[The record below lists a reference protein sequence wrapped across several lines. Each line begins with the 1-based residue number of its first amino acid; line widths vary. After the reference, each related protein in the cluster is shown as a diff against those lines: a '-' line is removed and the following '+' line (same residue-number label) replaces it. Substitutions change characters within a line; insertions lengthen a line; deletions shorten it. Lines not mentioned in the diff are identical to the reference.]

1 MPFETNT
8 SDTIVAISTP
18 PGEGG
23 VGIVRLSGPD
33 AIVVASAIFRSSKG
47 RSLEEPGRS
56 VFHGHILGPEG
67 APVDEVLCH
76 VMRAPHTYTR
86 EDVVEINGH
95 GGPAPLNAIM
105 EAALSKGARLAQPGE
120 FTLRA
125 FLNGRIDL
133 VQAEAVIDQ
142 IQARTRANLQAANA
156 ASSGVL
162 SRTLHHMRGVLL
174 ELLARVEAVV
184 DFPEDDI
191 PDLIDEALMA
201 QAAEAHN
208 TMLDL
213 LRKSEAGRVYRDG
226 AILAIAGI
234 PNVGKSS
241 LFNALLRDA
250 RAIVSAQA
258 GTTRDRLEEY
268 ITLAGVPVKL
278 IDTAGVR
285 HTDDEIEKQGVQ
297 IARDVQKSAQV
308 AMLVLDGSRASGEED
323 HSLFREL
330 QALEIPVVIALN
342 KCDLVH
348 EPAVPEWA
356 AEATARQAVSALTG
370 DGLSALESTLGSI
383 LLGGA
388 NVAADEALVN
398 RLHQQDSLRR
408 AAECVGRFLGGAG
421 MSPEFLALDLQ
432 EALQALGEITGET
445 TPDEV
450 LAAIFGSFC
459 IGK

>member
-1 MPFETNT
+1 MTNT
-8 SDTIVAISTP
+8 DDTIVAISTP

-33 AIVVASAIFRSSKG
+33 AVTVASAIFRSSRG
-47 RSLEEPGRS
+47 RTLGEAGRA
-56 VFHGHILGPEG
+56 VFHGHILGCDG

-95 GGPAPLNAIM
+95 GGPGPLNAIM
-105 EAALSKGARLAQPGE
+105 EAALSRGARLARPGE

-162 SRTLHHMRGVLL
+162 SRTLYHMREVLL

-191 PDLIDEALMA
+191 PDLVDEALMA
-201 QAAEAHN
+201 QAREAHAR
-208 TMLDL
+208 MLDL

-226 AILAIAGI
+226 AIVAIAGV

-268 ITLAGVPVKL
+268 LTLAGVPVKL

-285 HTDDEIEKQGVQ
+285 HTDDEIEQQGVKIARAVQQSAQ
-297 IARDVQKSAQV
+297 IAL
-308 AMLVLDGSRASGEED
+308 LVLDASRACTD
-323 HSLFREL
+323 DDQSLFQEL
-330 QALEIPVVIALN
+330 VALEIPVVIALN
-342 KCDLVH
+342 KCDLAS
-348 EPAVPEWA
+348 EPVRPPWA
-356 AEATARQAVSALTG
+356 TEATACLAVSALEGT
-370 DGLSALESTLGSI
+370 GLSELEETLGRL

-388 NVAADEALVN
+388 HIAADEALVN

-408 AAECVGRFLGGAG
+408 AAECVGRFLEGAG
-421 MSPEFLALDLQ
+421 VSPEFLALDLQ

-445 TPDEV
+445 TPDDV
-450 LAAIFGSFC
+450 LEAIFGAFC

>member
-1 MPFETNT
+1 MTDT
-8 SDTIVAISTP
+8 GDTIVAISTP

-33 AIVVASAIFRSSKG
+33 AIAIASAIFRSSRG
-47 RSLEEPGRS
+47 RSLDDAARA
-56 VFHGHILGPEG
+56 VFHGHILG
-67 APVDEVLCH
+67 ADDATVDEVLCH

-105 EAALSKGARLAQPGE
+105 EAALNQGARLARPGE

-162 SRTLHHMRGVLL
+162 SRTLFQMREVLL

-201 QAAEAHN
+201 QAAEAHRQ
-208 TMLDL
+208 MLDL

-285 HTDDEIEKQGVQ
+285 HTDDEIERQGVQ

-308 AMLVLDGSRASGEED
+308 ALLVLDASRESKEED
-323 HSLFREL
+323 SDLFQEL
-330 QALEIPVVIALN
+330 IALEIPVVLALN
-342 KCDLVH
+342 KCDLVD
-348 EPAVPEWA
+348 EPRIPEWA
-356 AEATARQAVSALTG
+356 REATAAQFVSALTG
-370 DGLSALESTLGSI
+370 AGLSTLEETLGRI

-388 NVAADEALVN
+388 NIAADEALVN

-408 AAECVGRFLGGAG
+408 AAACVERFLGGQG
-421 MSPEFLALDLQ
+421 MSPEFLALELQ

-445 TPDEV
+445 TPDDV

>member
-1 MPFETNT
+1 MTN
-8 SDTIVAISTP
+8 SGETIVAISTP

-23 VGIVRLSGPD
+23 VGIVRLSGPE
-33 AIVVASAIFRSSKG
+33 AIAVASTIFRSSKG
-47 RSLEEPGRS
+47 RSLDDASRS
-56 VFHGHILGPEG
+56 VFHGHILGSGG
-67 APVDEVLCH
+67 AAVDEVLCH
-76 VMRAPHTYTR
+76 VMRAPHTYTC

-105 EAALSKGARLAQPGE
+105 EAALSQGARIARPGE

-142 IQARTRANLQAANA
+142 IQARTRANLQAATA

-201 QAAEAHN
+201 QASEAHAS
-208 TMLDL
+208 MLDL

-268 ITLAGVPVKL
+268 ITLSGVPVKL

-285 HTDDEIEKQGVQ
+285 QTEDEIEKQGVQ

-308 AMLVLDGSRASGEED
+308 ALMVLDGSRASADED
-323 HSLFREL
+323 YSLFREL

-342 KCDLVH
+342 KCDLVN
-348 EPAVPEWA
+348 EALLPEWA
-356 AEATARQAVSALTG
+356 SEAATWQAVSALTG
-370 DGLSALESTLGSI
+370 DGLSALEATLGSI

-398 RLHQQDSLRR
+398 RIHQQDSLRR
-408 AAECVGRFLGGAG
+408 AAECVGRFLDGAG

-445 TPDEV
+445 TPDDV

>member
-1 MPFETNT
+1 MTDT
-8 SDTIVAISTP
+8 GDTIVAISTP

-23 VGIVRLSGPD
+23 VGIVRLSGPE
-33 AIVVASAIFRSSKG
+33 AIAITSAIFRSSRG
-47 RSLEEPGRS
+47 RSLEERS
-56 VFHGHILGPEG
+56 RAVFHGHILGADG
-67 APVDEVLCH
+67 ATVDEVLCH

-105 EAALSKGARLAQPGE
+105 EAALAQGARLARPGE

-125 FLNGRIDL
+125 FMNGRIDL

-162 SRTLHHMRGVLL
+162 SRTLYHMREVLL
-174 ELLARVEAVV
+174 ELLARIEAAV

-191 PDLIDEALMA
+191 PDLIDEALMG
-201 QAAEAHN
+201 QAAEAHRQ
-208 TMLDL
+208 MLDL

-268 ITLAGVPVKL
+268 ITLSGVPVKL

-308 AMLVLDGSRASGEED
+308 ALLVLDGSRESNEED
-323 HSLFREL
+323 HGLFREL
-330 QALEIPVVIALN
+330 VTLEIPVVIALN
-342 KCDLVH
+342 KCDLVG
-348 EPAVPEWA
+348 EPRLPDWA
-356 AEATARQAVSALTG
+356 RVATACLFVSALTG
-370 DGLSALESTLGSI
+370 DGMGELEATLGKI

-408 AAECVGRFLGGAG
+408 AAECVERFLGGQG

-445 TPDEV
+445 TPDDV

>member
-1 MPFETNT
+1 
-8 SDTIVAISTP
+8 
-18 PGEGG
+18 
-23 VGIVRLSGPD
+23 
-33 AIVVASAIFRSSKG
+33 
-47 RSLEEPGRS
+47 
-56 VFHGHILGPEG
+56 
-67 APVDEVLCH
+67 VDEVLCH

-95 GGPAPLNAIM
+95 GGPGPLNAIM
-105 EAALSKGARLAQPGE
+105 EATLSQGARLARPGE

-133 VQAEAVIDQ
+133 IQAEAVIDQ

-162 SRTLHHMRGVLL
+162 SRSLYQMRGVLL

-184 DFPEDDI
+184 DFPEDDL
-191 PDLIDEALMA
+191 PDVIDEALMA
-201 QAAEAHN
+201 QAREAHQ

-268 ITLAGVPVKL
+268 ITLSGVPVKL

-285 HTDDEIEKQGVQ
+285 HTEDEIERLGVQ

-308 AMLVLDGSRASGEED
+308 ALLVLDASRASNDED
-323 HSLFREL
+323 YALFQEL
-330 QALEIPVVIALN
+330 LALGIPVVIALN
-342 KCDLVH
+342 KCDLIV
-348 EPAVPEWA
+348 EPALPTWA
-356 AEATARQAVSALTG
+356 SAATDWQAVSAMTG
-370 DGLSALESTLGSI
+370 TGLAALEETLGRI

-408 AAECVGRFLGGAG
+408 ASECVGRFLEGAG

-432 EALQALGEITGET
+432 EGLQALGELTGET

-450 LAAIFGSFC
+450 LGAIFGSFC

>member
-1 MPFETNT
+1 MTD
-8 SDTIVAISTP
+8 SGDTIVAISTP

-23 VGIVRLSGPD
+23 VGIVRLSGPE
-33 AIVVASAIFRSSKG
+33 ALHIAAAIFRSSRG
-47 RSLEEPGRS
+47 RNLLDDRRA
-56 VFHGHILGPEG
+56 VFHGHIVGKQGEIL
-67 APVDEVLCH
+67 DEVLCH
-76 VMRAPHTYTR
+76 VMHAPHTYTR
-86 EDVVEINGH
+86 ENVVEINGH

-105 EAALSKGARLAQPGE
+105 EAALSQGARLARPGE

-162 SRTLHHMRGVLL
+162 SRTLYHLREVLL
-174 ELLARVEAVV
+174 ELLARVEANV
-184 DFPEDDI
+184 DFPEDDL
-191 PDLIDEALMA
+191 PELIDEALMTRA
-201 QAAEAHN
+201 KQAHEE
-208 TMLDL
+208 MRSL
-213 LRKSEAGRVYRDG
+213 LQKSEAGRVYREG
-226 AILAIAGI
+226 AVLAIAGI

-250 RAIVSAQA
+250 RAIVSARA

-268 ITLAGVPVKL
+268 ITLSGVPVKL

-285 HTDDEIEKQGVQ
+285 QTEDEIEQIGVQ
-297 IARDVQKSAQV
+297 IARDVQKTAQLALLVVDSATETH
-308 AMLVLDGSRASGEED
+308 AED
-323 HSLFREL
+323 ELLFREL
-330 QALEIPVVIALN
+330 STFDIPIVIALN
-342 KCDLVH
+342 KSDLVNS
-348 EPAVPEWA
+348 PVLPNWA
-356 AEATARQAVSALTG
+356 NKAEACIPVSALTG
-370 DGLSALESTLGSI
+370 AGLTELEATLGRI
-383 LLGGA
+383 LLGGI
-388 NVAADEALVN
+388 NVSADDALIN

-408 AAECVGRFLGGAG
+408 AADCVERFLCGGNI
-421 MSPEFLALDLQ
+421 SPEFLALDLQ

-450 LAAIFGSFC
+450 LGAIFGSFC

>member
-1 MPFETNT
+1 MTDT

-23 VGIVRLSGPD
+23 VGIVRLSGPE
-33 AIVVASAIFRSSKG
+33 AIVVASAIFRSSRG
-47 RSLEEPGRS
+47 RRLNDAGRA
-56 VFHGHILGPEG
+56 VFHGHILGADG

-105 EAALSKGARLAQPGE
+105 EAALAQGARLARPGE

-125 FLNGRIDL
+125 FMNGRIDL

-162 SRTLHHMRGVLL
+162 SRTLFQMREVLL
-174 ELLARVEAVV
+174 ELLARIEAVV

-191 PDLIDEALMA
+191 PDLIDEALMGH
-201 QAAEAHN
+201 AADAHRQ
-208 TMLDL
+208 MLDL

-268 ITLAGVPVKL
+268 ITLSGVPVKL

-308 AMLVLDGSRASGEED
+308 ALLVLDGSRESNEED
-323 HSLFREL
+323 HGLFREL
-330 QALEIPVVIALN
+330 VTLEIPVVIALN
-342 KCDLVH
+342 KCDLVG
-348 EPAVPEWA
+348 EPRLPDWA
-356 AEATARQAVSALTG
+356 RAAAACLFVSALTG
-370 DGLSALESTLGSI
+370 DGMGELEATLGKI

-408 AAECVGRFLGGAG
+408 AAECVERFLGGQG

-445 TPDEV
+445 TPDDV

>member
-1 MPFETNT
+1 
-8 SDTIVAISTP
+8 
-18 PGEGG
+18 
-23 VGIVRLSGPD
+23 
-33 AIVVASAIFRSSKG
+33 
-47 RSLEEPGRS
+47 
-56 VFHGHILGPEG
+56 
-67 APVDEVLCH
+67 VDEVLCH

-95 GGPAPLNAIM
+95 GGPGPLNAIM
-105 EAALSKGARLAQPGE
+105 EATLSQGARLARPGE

-133 VQAEAVIDQ
+133 IQAEAVIDQ

-162 SRTLHHMRGVLL
+162 SRSLYQMRVVLL

-184 DFPEDDI
+184 DFPEDDL
-191 PDLIDEALMA
+191 PDVIDEALMA
-201 QAAEAHN
+201 QAREAHQ

-268 ITLAGVPVKL
+268 ITLSGVPVKL

-285 HTDDEIEKQGVQ
+285 HTEDEIERLGVQ

-308 AMLVLDGSRASGEED
+308 ALLVLDASRASNDED
-323 HSLFREL
+323 YALFQEL
-330 QALEIPVVIALN
+330 LALGIPVVIALN
-342 KCDLVH
+342 KCDLIV
-348 EPAVPEWA
+348 EPALPTWA
-356 AEATARQAVSALTG
+356 SAATDWQAVSAMTG
-370 DGLSALESTLGSI
+370 TGLAALEETLGRI

-408 AAECVGRFLGGAG
+408 ASECVGRFLEGAG

-432 EALQALGEITGET
+432 EGLQALGELTGET

-450 LAAIFGSFC
+450 LGAIFGSFC

>member
-1 MPFETNT
+1 VTDT
-8 SDTIVAISTP
+8 GDTIVAISTP

-23 VGIVRLSGPD
+23 VGIVRLSGST
-33 AIVVASAIFRSSKG
+33 AIAVATAIFRSSKG
-47 RSLEEPGRS
+47 RSLEEAGRA
-56 VFHGHILGPEG
+56 VFHGHILGADG
-67 APVDEVLCH
+67 APLDEVLCH

-105 EAALSKGARLAQPGE
+105 EAALAQGARLARSGE

-125 FLNGRIDL
+125 FMNGRIDL

-156 ASSGVL
+156 SSSGVL
-162 SRTLHHMRGVLL
+162 SRTLYHMREVLL
-174 ELLARVEAVV
+174 DLLARIEAVV
-184 DFPEDDI
+184 DFPEDDT

-201 QAAEAHN
+201 QAAEAHRQ
-208 TMLDL
+208 MLDL

-268 ITLAGVPVKL
+268 ITLSGVPVKL

-285 HTDDEIEKQGVQ
+285 HTDDDIEKQGVQ

-308 AMLVLDGSRASGEED
+308 ALLVLDGSRGSNEED
-323 HSLFREL
+323 HNLFREL
-330 QALEIPVVIALN
+330 ATLEIPVVLALN
-342 KCDLVH
+342 KCDLVS
-348 EPAVPEWA
+348 EPRLPDWA
-356 AEATARQAVSALTG
+356 RAATACQFISALTG
-370 DGLSALESTLGSI
+370 DGMEELESTLGKI

-408 AAECVGRFLGGAG
+408 AAECVERFLGGQG

-445 TPDEV
+445 TPDDV

>member
-1 MPFETNT
+1 MTDT
-8 SDTIVAISTP
+8 GDTIVAISTP

-23 VGIVRLSGPD
+23 VGIVRLSGST
-33 AIVVASAIFRSSKG
+33 AIAVATAIFHSSKG
-47 RSLEEPGRS
+47 RSLEEAGRV
-56 VFHGHILGPEG
+56 VFHGHILGPDG
-67 APVDEVLCH
+67 TPVDEVLCH

-105 EAALSKGARLAQPGE
+105 EAALAQGARLARPGE

-125 FLNGRIDL
+125 FMNGRIDL

-162 SRTLHHMRGVLL
+162 SRTLFHMREVLL

-201 QAAEAHN
+201 QAAETHRQ
-208 TMLDL
+208 MLDL
-213 LRKSEAGRVYRDG
+213 LRKSEAGRIYRDG

-285 HTDDEIEKQGVQ
+285 HTDDEIERQGVQ

-308 AMLVLDGSRASGEED
+308 ALLVLDGSRESTEED

-330 QALEIPVVIALN
+330 AALEIPIVLALN
-342 KCDLVH
+342 KCDLVG
-348 EPAVPEWA
+348 EPSLPDWA
-356 AEATARQAVSALTG
+356 KEAAASQIVSALTG
-370 DGLSALESTLGSI
+370 TGLGELEDTLGRI

-408 AAECVGRFLGGAG
+408 AAACVGQFLGGQG

-445 TPDEV
+445 TPDDV

>member
-1 MPFETNT
+1 MTN
-8 SDTIVAISTP
+8 SGETIVAISTP

-23 VGIVRLSGPD
+23 VGIVRLSGPE
-33 AIVVASAIFRSSKG
+33 AIAVASTIFRSSKG
-47 RSLEEPGRS
+47 RSLDDASRC
-56 VFHGHILGPEG
+56 VFHGHILGSGG
-67 APVDEVLCH
+67 AAVDEVLCH
-76 VMRAPHTYTR
+76 VMRAPHTYTC

-105 EAALSKGARLAQPGE
+105 EAALSQGARIARPGE

-142 IQARTRANLQAANA
+142 IQARTRANLQAATA

-201 QAAEAHN
+201 QASEAHAS
-208 TMLDL
+208 MLDL

-268 ITLAGVPVKL
+268 ITLSGVPVKL

-285 HTDDEIEKQGVQ
+285 QTEDEIEKQGVQ

-308 AMLVLDGSRASGEED
+308 ALMVLDGSRASADED
-323 HSLFREL
+323 YSLFREL

-342 KCDLVH
+342 KCDLVN
-348 EPAVPEWA
+348 EALLPEWA
-356 AEATARQAVSALTG
+356 SEAATWQAVSALTG
-370 DGLSALESTLGSI
+370 DGLSALEATLGSI

-398 RLHQQDSLRR
+398 RIHQQDSLRR
-408 AAECVGRFLGGAG
+408 AAECVGRFLDGAG

-445 TPDEV
+445 TPDDV

>member
-1 MPFETNT
+1 
-8 SDTIVAISTP
+8 
-18 PGEGG
+18 
-23 VGIVRLSGPD
+23 
-33 AIVVASAIFRSSKG
+33 
-47 RSLEEPGRS
+47 
-56 VFHGHILGPEG
+56 
-67 APVDEVLCH
+67 
-76 VMRAPHTYTR
+76 
-86 EDVVEINGH
+86 
-95 GGPAPLNAIM
+95 M
-105 EAALSKGARLAQPGE
+105 EATLSQGARLARPGE

-133 VQAEAVIDQ
+133 IQAEAVIDQ

-162 SRTLHHMRGVLL
+162 SRSLYQMRGVLL

-184 DFPEDDI
+184 DFPEDDL
-191 PDLIDEALMA
+191 PDVIDEALMA
-201 QAAEAHN
+201 QAREAHQ

-268 ITLAGVPVKL
+268 ITLSGVPVKL

-285 HTDDEIEKQGVQ
+285 HTEDEIERLGVQ

-308 AMLVLDGSRASGEED
+308 ALLVLDASRASNDED
-323 HSLFREL
+323 YALFQEL
-330 QALEIPVVIALN
+330 LALGIPVVIALN
-342 KCDLVH
+342 KCDLIV
-348 EPAVPEWA
+348 EPALPTWA
-356 AEATARQAVSALTG
+356 SAATDWQAVSAMTG
-370 DGLSALESTLGSI
+370 TGLAALEETLGRI

-408 AAECVGRFLGGAG
+408 ASECVGRFLEGAG

-432 EALQALGEITGET
+432 EGLQALGELTGET

-450 LAAIFGSFC
+450 LGAIFGSFC